1 MASTASTKNVTKV
14 EIRYVPADKIGE
26 VFMKA
31 SLGMA
36 EGFLPYKE
44 MDLIDMPGM
53 NATKRAPNHP
63 KNLETIY
70 KHYQTYSGDKTERPT
85 QLKQR
90 SMAAGDCIVIN
101 GVAYYVAANGFV
113 KRNADGSIEEVTA
126 ESVEA
131 ESK

>member
-1 MASTASTKNVTKV
+1 MSTTPTKNVTKV
-14 EIRYVPADKIGE
+14 EIRYVPPAKIGE

-36 EGFLPYKE
+36 DGFMPYKE

-53 NATKRAPNHP
+53 NATKRSPSHP

-85 QLKQR
+85 QLKVR

-101 GVAYYVAANGFV
+101 GEAFYVATNGFV
-113 KRNADGSIEEVTA
+113 KRNTDGTITEVVAEEADA
-126 ESVEA
+126 
-131 ESK
+131 K